1 MKDITNNTVARRK
14 KILQWLEEKSQ
25 ILVPELSKSFGVS
38 EVTIR
43 NDLDV
48 LEKKNMLIKVRG
60 GAIKI
65 ESNVSVDQNLSEKSR
80 LHYREK
86 SLIGQKA
93 AGLIKESETIL
104 LDSGTTTM
112 HVADN
117 LSQFSEIT
125 LLTNALNI
133 ANHVGSFPGTNVI
146 ILGGY
151 LRKKSYSLI
160 GPLAENALKNFHVDK
175 LFLGVDGFDTQNGIY
190 TPNVEE
196 AHLNQLMIEVSQ
208 EVIVVADSSK
218 FNNRSFALISSL
230 EKIDIVVSDKG
241 IKKEDKQR
249 LIKAGIEV
257 LVV

>member
-14 KILQWLEEKSQ
+14 KILQLLEEKSQ
-25 ILVPELSKSFGVS
+25 ILVPQLSQSFGVS

-86 SLIGQKA
+86 SLIGQKS

-117 LSQFSEIT
+117 LAQFSEIT

-133 ANHVGSFPGTNVI
+133 ANHVGSFPGTSVI

-218 FNNRSFALISSL
+218 FNNRSFALISNL
-230 EKIDIVVSDKG
+230 DKIDQVVTDKG
-241 IKKEDKQR
+241 ITKEDKQR
-249 LIKAGIEV
+249 LLKAGIEV
-257 LVV
+257 LVA

>member
-14 KILQWLEEKSQ
+14 KILQLLEEKSQ
-25 ILVPELSKSFGVS
+25 ILVPQLSQSFGVS

-86 SLIGQKA
+86 SLIGQKS

-117 LSQFSEIT
+117 LAQFSEIT

-133 ANHVGSFPGTNVI
+133 ANHVGSFPGTSVI

-218 FNNRSFALISSL
+218 FNNRSFALISNL
-230 EKIDIVVSDKG
+230 DKIDRVVTDKG
-241 IKKEDKQR
+241 ITKEDKQR
-249 LIKAGIEV
+249 LLKAGIEV
-257 LVV
+257 LVA